1 MLQLRPGCECC
12 DVDLPPDSDAAYLCT
27 FECTFCRDCAEGRLG
42 LQCPNC
48 GGELVRRP
56 RRPASKLGKYPASA
70 ERVHK
75 PQGCAGAGRAASE
88 ADAIRALVQR
98 WMQATKA
105 GDADTVLSLI
115 TRDVVFL
122 RPGHE
127 PMRHDEFAHGQRAQA
142 GGQAPAFEGEAQP
155 QEILVLGE
163 WAVMW
168 TKLRVAG
175 GGTGRAGHTLTV
187 LRKEDG
193 RWRIARDANLLAP
206 VGED

>member
-12 DVDLPPDSDAAYLCT
+12 DRDLPADGDAAYICT
-27 FECTFCRDCAEGRLG
+27 FECTFCRDCAEGKLG

-56 RRPASKLGKYPASA
+56 RRPADKLAKYPAST

-75 PQGCAGAGRAASE
+75 PQGCVGTGRAASE
-88 ADAIRALVQR
+88 AGAIRALVQR
-98 WMQATKA
+98 WMEASKA
-105 GDADTVLSLI
+105 GDAEAVLSMI

-122 RPGHE
+122 RAGHA
-127 PMRHDEFAHGQRAQA
+127 PMRYEEFARAQRAQA
-142 GGQAPAFEGEAQP
+142 GGDAPAFEGEAQP

-175 GGTGRAGHTLTV
+175 GGMVRAGHTLTV
-187 LRKEDG
+187 LKKEDG

-206 VGED
+206 VRET

>member
-1 MLQLRPGCECC
+1 MLQLRPNCECC
-12 DVDLPPDSDAAYLCT
+12 DRDLPPGSEDARICS
-27 FECTFCRDCAEGRLG
+27 FECTFCRDCAEAKLG

-56 RRPASKLGKYPASA
+56 RRPADTLAKYPASI
-70 ERVHK
+70 ERVRK
-75 PQGCAGAGRAASE
+75 PQGCAGTPRAASE
-88 ADAIRALVQR
+88 AEAIRALVQG
-98 WMQATKA
+98 WMEASKA
-105 GDADTVLSLI
+105 GDAEAVLSMI

-122 RPGHE
+122 RAGHA
-127 PMRHDEFAHGQRAQA
+127 PMRYDEFAQGQRAQA
-142 GGQAPAFEGEAQP
+142 GGDAPAFEGEAQP
-155 QEILVLGE
+155 QEILVLGD

-175 GGTGRAGHTLTV
+175 AGMVRAGHTLTV

-206 VGED
+206 MKES